1 MGFLNLSK
9 SAVKREL
16 LTLFFLN
23 PERQYYLRETERMIN
38 RSAGSIRREL
48 LKLVEDGILTTE
60 KKGNLLYY
68 GINKKYPLI
77 SELKSIIK
85 KTLLVENILK
95 QEITK
100 HDKISTAFIYGSF
113 AKDNMNKDSDID
125 IMIVGEPDPR
135 EITKAVMSL
144 EKKLNKEINVS
155 IYSKSEFHRKKVEN
169 SQFIKD
175 VLSNKIIYL
184 KGRPDDL

>member
-1 MGFLNLSK
+1 
-9 SAVKREL
+9 
-16 LTLFFLN
+16 
-23 PERQYYLRETERMIN
+23 
-38 RSAGSIRREL
+38 
-48 LKLVEDGILTTE
+48 
-60 KKGNLLYY
+60 
-68 GINKKYPLI
+68 
-77 SELKSIIK
+77 
-85 KTLLVENILK
+85 
-95 QEITK
+95 
-100 HDKISTAFIYGSF
+100 
-113 AKDNMNKDSDID
+113 MNKDSDID